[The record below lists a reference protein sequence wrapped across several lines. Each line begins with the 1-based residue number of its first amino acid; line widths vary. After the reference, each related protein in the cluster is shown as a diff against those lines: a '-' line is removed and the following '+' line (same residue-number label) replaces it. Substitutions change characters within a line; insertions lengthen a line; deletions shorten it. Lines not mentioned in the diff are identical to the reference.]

1 VEGYLKKTRGGTLKP
16 DVNWWLQQI
25 RLGLAFRK
33 EAAYEQKWAQWRN
46 MYRGEWKPG
55 ILPSNVFFKMVRTVV
70 PRIYFRN
77 PSISVISRKPGV
89 EGFLLAKLLERTDNK
104 LLIQMQVKKHMK
116 RQVQDAFMFG
126 TGIGKLGFGS
136 QFHASPE
143 GTGITEAPL
152 FNEGKEAVE
161 YNFDVMPNMPWY
173 ARWPVS
179 GYVVPMGTA
188 NREDARWECFI
199 TKRPLSD
206 LKVDTRLKNI
216 DKVRPAREALT
227 RTEYG
232 NRAHRHPV
240 EMSDLYEIRDKKTG
254 QVFIISPQL
263 NDKVLAQE
271 DDEFLRL
278 GIEVGNALV
287 FNDDDERFW
296 GIPDSQILE
305 PLQRQLNEV
314 KTMEMYHRRLSIV
327 RLLCQR
333 GAITPE
339 EAEKLISPDVLPIIW
354 TEESPDLAVKVMQSA
369 DIPDALFKSEAGLVN
384 DVRETLGFSRN
395 EFGEFQGGRESPTA
409 TEAQIVKA
417 ASEIRVDER
426 RDMIAD
432 ILVSLTQD
440 INTIIFKHWTEE
452 QVIDVVGPGGVPIWV
467 AFRPAMLRRGKYEI
481 SVDPDQSIPMTK
493 ELKERKAMLV
503 YEQFKTNPLV
513 DPVKLTAY
521 LLHNMHGVAFD
532 DMMRGLPQGAG
543 LSQEQP
549 IGINDFQKVVQNV
562 QQKAPQ
568 LLQQA
573 S

>member
-1 VEGYLKKTRGGTLKP
+1 MEGYKGKGGKP
-16 DVNWWLQQI
+16 DIPWWLQQI

-33 EAAYEQKWAQWRN
+33 EAAYEKKWKMWRN

-55 ILPSNVFFKMVRTVV
+55 IMPSNIFFKMVRTVV

-77 PSISVISRKPGV
+77 PSISVVSRKPGA

-136 QFHASPE
+136 QFHSSPE
-143 GTGITEAPL
+143 GVGITEAPL
-152 FNEGKEAVE
+152 YNKGREAVE

-179 GYVVPMGTA
+179 GYVVPAGTA

-199 TKRPLSD
+199 TRRPISD
-206 LKVDTRLKNI
+206 LRIDTRLKNI
-216 DKVRPAREALT
+216 NKIKPAQS
-227 RTEYG
+227 G
-232 NRAHRHPV
+232 FNRLEFGRKDHADAV
-240 EMSDLYEIRDKKTG
+240 EMADLFEIRDKKTG
-254 QVFIISPQL
+254 KVFIISPHL
-263 NDKVLAQE
+263 NDDVLAIE

-296 GIPDSQILE
+296 GIPDSQMLE
-305 PLQRQLNEV
+305 PLQLQLNEIN
-314 KTMEMYHRRLSIV
+314 TMEMYHRRLSIV
-327 RLLCQR
+327 RILAQR
-333 GAITPE
+333 NSISKE
-339 EAEKLISPDVLPIIW
+339 EAAKLISPDVVPIVWIDG
-354 TEESPDLAVKVMQSA
+354 PVDQAIKVMQSA
-369 DIPDALFKSEAGLVN
+369 TIPDELFKSKAGILN
-384 DVRETLGFSRN
+384 EVRETLGFSRN

-426 RDMIAD
+426 RDMVAD
-432 ILVSLTQD
+432 ILVSLTHD

-467 AFRPAMLRRGKYEI
+467 AFRPAMLKRGKYEI

-493 ELKERKAMLV
+493 ELKERKALLV
-503 YEQFKTNPLV
+503 YEQFKTNPLI

-521 LLHNMHGVAFD
+521 LLHSMHGVAFD
-532 DMMRGLPQGAG
+532 DMMRGLPEGGG
-543 LSQEQP
+543 LTQEQP
-549 IGINDFQKVVQNV
+549 LNIDQFGQLIQNV
-562 QQKAPQ
+562 RNKAPQ
-568 LLQQA
+568 LLE
-573 S
+573 SGDR

>member
-1 VEGYLKKTRGGTLKP
+1 VEGYKKGGKP
-16 DVNWWLQQI
+16 DIPWWLQQI

-33 EAAYEQKWAQWRN
+33 EAAYESKWRMWRN

-55 ILPSNVFFKMVRTVV
+55 VLPSNVFFKMVRTVV

-104 LLIQMQVKKHMK
+104 LIRQMQLKKHMK

-143 GTGITEAPL
+143 GVGTTEAPL
-152 FNEGKEAVE
+152 YNEGKESVE

-179 GYVVPMGTA
+179 GYVVPAGTA

-199 TKRPLSD
+199 TRRPLTD
-206 LKVDTRLKNI
+206 LKI
-216 DKVRPAREALT
+216 DKRLT
-227 RTEYG
+227 NVDKIKSASTG
-232 NRAHRHPV
+232 FNRQEVGRRDHRDAV
-240 EMSDLYEIRDKKTG
+240 EMADLYEIRDKKTG
-254 QVFIISPQL
+254 KVIIISPHL
-263 NDKVLAQE
+263 NDHTLAME

-278 GIEVGNALV
+278 GIEVGNTLV

-296 GIPDSQILE
+296 GIPDSQMLE
-305 PLQRQLNEV
+305 PLQLQLNEV

-327 RLLCQR
+327 RILAQR
-333 GAITPE
+333 NSITPE
-339 EAEKLISPDVLPIIW
+339 EAIKLIGPDVVPIVW
-354 TEESPDLAVKVMQSA
+354 VDGPLDQAVKVMQSA
-369 DIPDALFKSEAGLVN
+369 TIPTELFQSEAGLRD

-426 RDMIAD
+426 RDMVAD
-432 ILVSLTQD
+432 ILVSVTHD

-452 QVIDVVGPGGVPIWV
+452 QVIDVVGPGGIPIWV
-467 AFRPAMLRRGKYEI
+467 AFKPAMLKRGKYEI
-481 SVDPDQSIPMTK
+481 SVDPDTSIPMTK
-493 ELKERKAMLV
+493 ELKERKALLV
-503 YEQFKTNPLV
+503 YEQFKLNPLI

-532 DMMRGLPQGAG
+532 DMMRGLPNGAG

-549 IGINDFQKVVQNV
+549 LGIGQFGKLVQNV
-562 QQKAPQ
+562 NQRAPQ
-568 LLQQA
+568 LLNGGGR

>member
-1 VEGYLKKTRGGTLKP
+1 VEGYKGKANNP
-16 DVNWWLQQI
+16 DVPWWLQQI

-33 EAAYEQKWAQWRN
+33 EAAYEEKWKMWRN

-77 PSISVISRKPGV
+77 PSISVVSRKPGM

-143 GTGITEAPL
+143 GVGTTEAPL
-152 FNEGKEAVE
+152 YNNGKESVE

-179 GYVVPMGTA
+179 GYVVPAGTA

-199 TKRPLSD
+199 TRRPISD
-206 LKVDTRLKNI
+206 LRIDKRLKNV
-216 DKVRPAREALT
+216 DKIKPAAQ
-227 RTEYG
+227 G
-232 NRAHRHPV
+232 FNRQEFGRRGQKDAV
-240 EMSDLYEIRDKKTG
+240 EMADLYEIRDKKTG
-254 QVFIISPQL
+254 LVFILSPHL
-263 NDKVLAQE
+263 NDDVLAKE

-278 GIEVGNALV
+278 GIEVGNPII

-296 GIPDSQILE
+296 GIPDSQMLE
-305 PLQRQLNEV
+305 PLQLQLNEV

-327 RLLCQR
+327 RILAQR
-333 GAITPE
+333 NSISKE
-339 EAEKLISPDVLPIIW
+339 EAAKLIGPDVLPIVWVDGPVDQAI
-354 TEESPDLAVKVMQSA
+354 KVMQSA
-369 DIPDALFKSEAGLVN
+369 DIPSALFQSEAGLR
-384 DVRETLGFSRN
+384 DEVRETLGFSRN

-432 ILVSLTQD
+432 LLVSLTHD
-440 INTIIFKHWTEE
+440 INTIIFKHWTQE
-452 QVIDVVGPGGVPIWV
+452 QVVDVVGPGGVPIWV
-467 AFRPAMLRRGKYEI
+467 HFKPAMLKRGKYEI

-493 ELKERKAMLV
+493 ELKEQKALIV
-503 YEQFKTNPLV
+503 YEQFKTNPLI
-513 DPVKLTAY
+513 DPVKLTEY

-532 DMMRGLPQGAG
+532 DMMRGLPEGAG

-549 IGINDFQKVVQNV
+549 LGIDQFGQLMQNV
-562 QQKAPQ
+562 QQRAPQ
-568 LLQQA
+568 LLQDKRGR
-573 S
+573 

>member
-1 VEGYLKKTRGGTLKP
+1 MEGYLLKSTKP
-16 DVNWWLQQI
+16 DVPWWLQQI
-25 RLGLAFRK
+25 RYGLAFRK
-33 EAAYEQKWAQWRN
+33 EAAYEAKWPQWRN

-55 ILPSNVFFKMVRTVV
+55 IMPSNVFFKMVRTVV

-77 PSISVISRKPGV
+77 PSISVVSRKPGM

-104 LLIQMQVKKHMK
+104 LLVQMQVKKHMK

-126 TGIGKLGFGS
+126 TGPGKLGFGS
-136 QFHASPE
+136 QFHSSPE
-143 GTGITEAPL
+143 GVGTTEAPL
-152 FNEGKEAVE
+152 YNKGKEAVE

-173 ARWPVS
+173 ARWPVN
-179 GYVVPMGTA
+179 GYVVPAGTV

-199 TKRPLSD
+199 TRRPLSD
-206 LKVDTRLKNI
+206 LKVDKRLKNI
-216 DKVRPAREALT
+216 DKVKPARSSLL
-227 RTEYG
+227 RTEFSRG
-232 NRAHRHPV
+232 ADKFPV
-240 EMSDLYEIRDKKTG
+240 EMADLYELRDKKTG
-254 QVFIISPQL
+254 QVFILSPHL
-263 NDKVLAQE
+263 EDTVLAQE

-278 GIEVGNALV
+278 GIEVGYPLI

-305 PLQRQLNEV
+305 PLQRSLNEI
-314 KTMEMYHRRLSIV
+314 KTMEMFHRRLSIV
-327 RLLCQR
+327 RILAKR
-333 GAITPE
+333 NAISQE
-339 EAEKLISPDVLPIIW
+339 EAEKLIGPDVLPIIW
-354 TEESPDLAVKVMQSA
+354 TEEDPELAIKVMQSA
-369 DIPDALFKSEAGLVN
+369 DIPDALWKSEANLVN
-384 DVRETLGFSRN
+384 EVRETLGFSRN

-432 ILVSLTQD
+432 LLVSLTHD

-452 QVIDVVGPGGVPIWV
+452 QVVDVVGPGGVPIWV
-467 AFRPAMLRRGKYEI
+467 AFKPAMLKRGKYEI

-493 ELKERKAMLV
+493 ELKEQKAVVV
-503 YEQFKTNPLV
+503 YEQFKQNPLI

-543 LSQEQP
+543 LTQEQP
-549 IGINDFQKVVQNV
+549 LSISQFGELNRNV
-562 QQKAPQ
+562 QAKAPQ
-568 LLQQA
+568 LLTEGG

>member
-1 VEGYLKKTRGGTLKP
+1 MEGYLAKSTKP
-16 DVNWWLQQI
+16 DVPWWLQQI
-25 RLGLAFRK
+25 RYGLAFRK
-33 EAAYEQKWAQWRN
+33 EAAYEQKWPQWRN
-46 MYRGEWKPG
+46 MYRGEWKSG
-55 ILPSNVFFKMVRTVV
+55 IMPSNVFFKMVRTVV

-77 PSISVISRKPGV
+77 PSISVVSRKPGM

-104 LLIQMQVKKHMK
+104 LLVQMQVKKHMK

-136 QFHASPE
+136 QFHSSPE
-143 GTGITEAPL
+143 GVGTTEAPL
-152 FNEGKEAVE
+152 YNRGQESVE

-173 ARWPVS
+173 ARWPVN
-179 GYVVPMGTA
+179 GYVVPAGTA

-206 LKVDTRLKNI
+206 LKVDKRLKNI
-216 DKVRPAREALT
+216 SKIRPARSSLL
-227 RTEYG
+227 RTEFSHG
-232 NRAHRHPV
+232 ADKFPV
-240 EMSDLYEIRDKKTG
+240 EMADLYEVRDKKTG
-254 QVFIISPQL
+254 KVFIISPHL
-263 NDKVLAQE
+263 EDVVLAQE

-278 GIEVGNALV
+278 GIEVGNPMV

-305 PLQRQLNEV
+305 PLQRNLNEV

-327 RLLCQR
+327 RILAKR
-333 GAITPE
+333 NAISPE
-339 EAEKLISPDVLPIIW
+339 EAEKLIGPDVVPIIW
-354 TEESPDLAVKVMQSA
+354 TEEDPDLAIKVMQSA
-369 DIPDALFKSEAGLVN
+369 DIPDALWRSEASLVN
-384 DVRETLGFSRN
+384 EVRETLGFSRN

-426 RDMIAD
+426 RDMVAD
-432 ILVSLTQD
+432 LLVSLTHD

-452 QVIDVVGPGGVPIWV
+452 QVVDVVGPGGVPIWV
-467 AFRPAMLRRGKYEI
+467 AFKPAMLKRGKYEI

-493 ELKERKAMLV
+493 ELKEQKALLV
-503 YEQFKTNPLV
+503 YEQFKQNPLI

-549 IGINDFQKVVQNV
+549 LSISQFGQLNRNV
-562 QQKAPQ
+562 QAKAPQ
-568 LLQQA
+568 LLTD
-573 S
+573 SSRGG